1 MMYLVATY
9 FFLILK
15 VLKPTCASCGCQL
28 DRNAACG
35 TTNNLESKYKRELN
49 EIRNDNNNVE
59 LNQGAILRNAFA
71 RDNMVFIEANTFE
84 MGTHEPVF
92 VADFE
97 GPVRNVTVDPYYL
110 DKYEV
115 SNGDFSKFIEETGY
129 VTEADKFG
137 DSFVFKMLLNE
148 EKQNEFENYRAV
160 QAPWW
165 YKVQGV
171 TWRTPEGPGSNITGN
186 DLVYITISYETL

>member
-1 MMYLVATY
+1 MYLVATY
-9 FFLILK
+9 FLLILK
-15 VLKPTCASCGCQL
+15 VLEPAHASCGCQL

-35 TTNNLESKYKRELN
+35 ATDNLESKYTRELN
-49 EIRNDNNNVE
+49 EIRNDNKNVE

-71 RDNMVFIEANTFE
+71 RDNMVFIETDTFE

-92 VADFE
+92 TADFE
-97 GPVRNVTVDPYYL
+97 GPVRNVTMDPFYI

-115 SNGDFSKFIEETGY
+115 SNSDFSTFIEEAGY

-137 DSFVFKMLLNE
+137 DSFVFKLLLNE
-148 EKQNEFENYRAV
+148 AQQNEFENYRVA

-165 YKVQGV
+165 YKVRGV

-186 DLVYITISYETL
+186 D